1 MFVCDSQS
9 KVVKK
14 LLFSSSVWPRSF
26 PLHNLLCSWGFRC
39 FLSHH
44 YLLLMTP
51 AITASASGWVPCVR
65 LCRASLVRG
74 FFWPSADMITRCN
87 LGEYFPP
94 LMVTKESE
102 VTYQQFSQS
111 TVDLPVNDKSASL
124 MSTLKLYHN
133 CGNMLINAV
142 CLPVNDLLIWFK
154 KRSQTCI
161 ILLIW

>member
-44 YLLLMTP
+44 YLLLMAP
-51 AITASASGWVPCVR
+51 AITAIAPGWVPCVR
-65 LCRASLVRG
+65 LCRASLVLG

-87 LGEYFPP
+87 LGEFFPSVNGSKGKWGNVP
-94 LMVTKESE
+94 AI
-102 VTYQQFSQS
+102 
-111 TVDLPVNDKSASL
+111 LPMNGRSASE
-124 MSTLKLYHN
+124 
-133 CGNMLINAV
+133 GQV
-142 CLPVNDLLIWFK
+142 CLVNEYTDAVSEMWEVCWSMQFV
-154 KRSQTCI
+154 SQLMTY
-161 ILLIW
+161 